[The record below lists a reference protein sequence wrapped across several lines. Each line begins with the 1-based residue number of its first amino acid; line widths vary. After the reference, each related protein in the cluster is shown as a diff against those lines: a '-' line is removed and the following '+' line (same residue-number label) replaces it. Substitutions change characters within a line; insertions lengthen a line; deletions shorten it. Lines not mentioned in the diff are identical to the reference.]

1 MNEQIK
7 KLEAE
12 VEALFN
18 LTIRAYERFI
28 FLRPMLANQ
37 ELHDRI
43 GEEGKVSSFERL
55 RNWLYWSL
63 AQELSNICSDKS
75 ESSPS
80 IRTVTQ
86 KLKDVQLRNL
96 LEEKCVKNN
105 REMGEEGVRADFNR
119 AYSDYLYR
127 AEEMLSSRS
136 VGGYK
141 KIRDKLISH
150 NDLQR
155 SQQSG
160 TGYDFF
166 DIKNLNLKYGDE
178 RKLLETLQVLV
189 CHLLTIVRN
198 IDFTWD
204 SFFQGEERVSCKFWE
219 ISAPLESDEAV
230 CKPPPPQVFTE
241 AATQHERNE
250 P

>member
-12 VEALFN
+12 VEALSN

-37 ELHDRI
+37 ELQDRI
-43 GEEGKVSSFERL
+43 GEEGKVSGFERL
-55 RNWLYWSL
+55 RNWLYWGL
-63 AQELSNICSDKS
+63 VQELSNICSDKS

-80 IRTVTQ
+80 IRTVTW
-86 KLKDVQLRNL
+86 KLKDVELRNL
-96 LEEKCVKNN
+96 LEEKYVKNN
-105 REMGEEGVRADFNR
+105 REMGEELRAEFNR
-119 AYSDYLYR
+119 EYSDYLHR

-155 SQQSG
+155 SQRSA

-178 RKLLETLQVLV
+178 RKLLETLQVLI

-198 IDFTWD
+198 KDFTWD
-204 SFFQGEERVSCKFWE
+204 SIFQHEEEIAGKFWE
-219 ISAPLESDEAV
+219 LGAPLEQNKADAD
-230 CKPPPPQVFTE
+230 T
-241 AATQHERNE
+241 
-250 P
+250 